1 LELEDEEGSTAASVD
16 SLSLLDLEPVEN
28 MVVIP
33 VPAPCVIVHTL
44 VPINVPQEFI
54 PPILCGPNPLEME
67 AEGLVIAW
75 AQSSPSPTYFEN
87 WEDDLM
93 VHSEVVDGVLKFWA
107 NLD

>member
-1 LELEDEEGSTAASVD
+1 MFIVSG
-16 SLSLLDLEPVEN
+16 PR
-28 MVVIP
+28 VIN
-33 VPAPCVIVHTL
+33 TL
-44 VPINVPQEFI
+44 REQ
-54 PPILCGPNPLEME
+54 ME

-93 VHSEVVDGVLKFWA
+93 AHSEVVDGVLKFWA